1 MKRIYAED
9 AVVEAVT
16 NEDNELLLKYMNAL
30 IEAEENLSE
39 ESFKIFSNT
48 LHNDIRKY
56 FNLPNKM
63 FTLVTAKDNDSKV
76 YIILLPKKPDGNVY
90 KPLYDKE
97 LNKLY
102 IEVEEPVTNIGIL
115 KKMITKLNDIEKF

>member
-16 NEDNELLLKYMNAL
+16 DEDNELLLKYMNAL

-63 FTLVTAKDNDSKV
+63 FTLVTGKDNDSKV

-102 IEVEEPVTNIGIL
+102 IEVEETSSCMGIL
-115 KKMITKLNDIEKF
+115 KDVITKLNNIE